1 MRKALSL
8 VLVAMLGAATLT
20 AATLNGV
27 TLPDSVSVGG
37 KTLVLNGL
45 GLRSKM
51 MFKVYVAGLYVE
63 QKSTDGNAIASADAP
78 KRITL
83 HFVRSVSLDQIK
95 EAIVDGFDAN
105 AKAALKAQI
114 DQFGAALEPFNE
126 NDEMSVTYVPNT
138 GTVLNVKGKDK
149 LTIPGL
155 PFAKA
160 LFGIW
165 LGPNPPSTSLR
176 DGMLGK

>member
-1 MRKALSL
+1 MRKVLSL
-8 VLVAMLGAATLT
+8 AFATLLGASTLAAATL
-20 AATLNGV
+20 AGV
-27 TLPDSVSVGG
+27 TLPDTASVAG
-37 KTLVLNGL
+37 KTLVLNGV
-45 GLRSKM
+45 GLRTKV

-63 QKSTDGNAIASADAP
+63 QKSTDGNALVNADAP

-83 HFVRSVSLDQIK
+83 HFVRSVSNDQIR

-105 AKAALKAQI
+105 AKATLKAQI
-114 DQFGAALEPFNE
+114 DQFGAALEPFAE
-126 NDEMSVTYVPNT
+126 HDEMSVTYVPGT

-149 LTIPGL
+149 LTIPGF

-165 LGPNPPSTSLR
+165 LGDNPPSSSLKKGLL
-176 DGMLGK
+176 GM